1 MERIGGLAGGGHCS
15 HGHPVVTVVPY
26 NADFAPGGP
35 STRCIKAC
43 IRNRDG
49 TRHNRGV
56 ISPPYIGRFAPSPTG
71 PLHQGSLVAAV
82 ASYLDARAAGGQWWV
97 RMEDLDRP
105 RCEPGAG
112 DTILRQL
119 EAYGLHWDGAVLVQS
134 QRDDAYAA
142 ALETLQ
148 TLGAAYPCA
157 CTRSRLADAPRNH
170 ENEIIYPGTCREG
183 LPAGATARA
192 WRVRVPDVT
201 TRFRD
206 RIHGDLQ
213 QNLASEVGDFVIRR
227 ADGLFAY
234 QLAVVVDDAFQG
246 ITHIVRGADLLW
258 NTPRQIVLQTLLGLP
273 TPAYAHVPL
282 ITNAAGQKLSKQTL
296 APALPERGRG
306 AVIAQALAA
315 LGHIPPPELAGAG
328 PAELLSWASAHW
340 QIEAVPTHSTIANPP
355 GAPDNQ
361 P

>member
-1 MERIGGLAGGGHCS
+1 MCPLA
-15 HGHPVVTVVPY
+15 
-26 NADFAPGGP
+26 
-35 STRCIKAC
+35 
-43 IRNRDG
+43 NRLFQA
-49 TRHNRGV
+49 RHNRGV
-56 ISPPYIGRFAPSPTG
+56 NSLSYIGRFAPSPTG

-82 ASYLDARAAGGQWWV
+82 ASYLDARAAAGRWLV

-105 RCEPGAG
+105 RCEPGAA

-119 EAYGLHWDGAVLVQS
+119 DAYGLHWDGDVLVQS

-148 TLGAAYPCA
+148 AQGAIYPCA
-157 CTRSRLADAPRNH
+157 CTRSQLADAPRNR
-170 ENEIIYPGTCREG
+170 EGEIIYPGTCRDSLPNG
-183 LPAGATARA
+183 LAARA

-201 TRFRD
+201 PRFHD

-213 QNLASEVGDFVIRR
+213 QNLAREVGDFVVKR

-306 AVIAQALAA
+306 EVLAQALAA
-315 LGHIPPPELAGAG
+315 LGQMPPAELSGAD
-328 PAELLSWASAHW
+328 PAELLTWASAHW
-340 QIEAVPTHSTIANPP
+340 HIESVPTHSAIAIPAR
-355 GAPDNQ
+355 APDNLRD